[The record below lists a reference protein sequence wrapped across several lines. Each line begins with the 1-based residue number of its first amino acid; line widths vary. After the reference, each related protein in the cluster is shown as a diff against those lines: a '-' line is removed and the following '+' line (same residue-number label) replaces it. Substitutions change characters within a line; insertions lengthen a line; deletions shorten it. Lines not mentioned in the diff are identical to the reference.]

1 MLNLFNIKN
10 KFNFKAGSTKEY
22 IMERTEVVLNE
33 TNRGEIF
40 LFSDDKKAGKMDIS
54 VKGSTLKVYH
64 TEVDEVY
71 NGRGFARIL
80 LDKLVAYAREN
91 SLKIIPLCPYVHGQF
106 KRRPEEYADV
116 WLKND
121 E

>member
-1 MLNLFNIKN
+1 MFNLGN
-10 KFNFKAGSTKEY
+10 KFNFRVDNTKTY

-33 TNRGEIF
+33 ANRGEIF
-40 LFSDDKKAGKMDIS
+40 LFSDEQKAGKMDIS
-54 VKGSTLKVYH
+54 VKADTLKVYH
-64 TEVDEVY
+64 TEVDEQY